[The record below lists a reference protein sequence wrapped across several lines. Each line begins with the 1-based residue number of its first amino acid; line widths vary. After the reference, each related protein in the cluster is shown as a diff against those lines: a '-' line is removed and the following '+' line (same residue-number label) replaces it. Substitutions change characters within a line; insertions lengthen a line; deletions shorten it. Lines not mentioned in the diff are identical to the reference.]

1 MNPIRDSF
9 ASRELG
15 KMSCFKNDHLFIRSF
30 HKYLLNSNHRSG
42 TLLKARDRMANNKK
56 KRLQSLTSWDLRTYR
71 ERDLNK

>member
-15 KMSCFKNDHLFIRSF
+15 KMNCFKNDHLFICSF

-42 TLLKARDRMANNKK
+42 TLLKAKDRMANNKK
-56 KRLQSLTSWDLRTYR
+56 KTVAVPDFMGPRNL
-71 ERDLNK
+71 